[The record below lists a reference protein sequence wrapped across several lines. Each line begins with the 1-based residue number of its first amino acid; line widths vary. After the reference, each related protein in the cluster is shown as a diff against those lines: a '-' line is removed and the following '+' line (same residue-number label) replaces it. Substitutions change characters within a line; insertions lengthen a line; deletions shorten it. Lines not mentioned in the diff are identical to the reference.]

1 MPAPPHMIRGMIGR
15 ANLRPQQ
22 VASFGADRQAAVTA
36 HLGAN
41 HFSAIAKFHKTEG
54 LSNPIAAMR

>member
-1 MPAPPHMIRGMIGR
+1 MIRGMIGR

-22 VASFGADRQAAVTA
+22 VAPFGADRQTAVIV

-41 HFSAIAKFHKTEG
+41 HFSAFARFHKTEG

>member
-1 MPAPPHMIRGMIGR
+1 VPAPPHMIRGMIGR

-22 VASFGADRQAAVTA
+22 VAPFGADRRTAVTA
-36 HLGAN
+36 HLGWDSF
-41 HFSAIAKFHKTEG
+41 HRLGRFHKTQG